1 MNKLLYLIC
10 VLWIVTAQAQV
21 MTDGSL
27 GTQVNLSGANY
38 VITQDLGTLQGTNLF
53 HSFAQFSLDT
63 GETATFSGDA
73 GINNIFSRVTGGQIS
88 TIDGVIRN
96 TIPDA
101 DLYLMN
107 PAGIVF
113 NQNARLD
120 LQGSFYA
127 TTADV
132 IRFSDKNDFF
142 ANPQQN
148 SILSTAAPSTFGF
161 LDNEIGKI
169 AVNDTKNMIMPRNQH
184 LAFIG
189 GDLQIDN
196 AVLFAGG
203 GQIQLASI
211 GASSEIKLQPD
222 ILSTTI
228 LDNLTIRDSSI
239 TANTN
244 INDTTTGN
252 IYIRAGLFTLQDSN
266 LTNSTNSATLAKG
279 GNIDIQAKNILMQ
292 GTTITSE
299 NSNQSKGGDILIKT
313 QENITLAAG
322 SEKNSTIP
330 QFSSTRISTANSL
343 GATGKAGQ
351 IIITAKNID
360 VKEGSTLQS
369 STLDAGNGGEIDLV
383 AQNVSFSGQN
393 NLGSAS
399 SILINT
405 GSQTISN
412 TGNGGSASINATHLT
427 MNDGANIS
435 ANSYGQGDAG
445 NIYINVSEQMTL
457 EKESS
462 AGVGNAIASA
472 TFSKNDNAGHGG
484 SIVIQTNELLLA
496 NGSFLTSNT
505 AGTGNAGDITVTV
518 NQNATITGI
527 STQTDSGILSAASS
541 SSTGGNAGNIL
552 LKVGNQLL
560 MDDLAIIDASTF
572 NRGLGGNVKIIAGD
586 MLMQNQAYIGAAS
599 ASSGNTGDINILI
612 TNDNLEMYN
621 QSYITTSAT
630 YADGGN
636 INLSMPNYVY
646 VSENSQITTSIES
659 GVGGGGNIDLD
670 AEFTVLDGGQ
680 ILAQAYGGPGGNID
694 IITTSIY
701 NLTDQPIEQAISA
714 SSQLGIDG
722 VVTVRSPDGDM
733 DEGVLI
739 LSGDFLQADRLLRS
753 LCDTKRNKGNSFV
766 VTGQESYSDLIDDWL
781 PSNAT
786 QLVLQRC
793 E

>member
-120 LQGSFYA
+120 VQGSFYA

>member
-1 MNKLLYLIC
+1 M
-10 VLWIVTAQAQV
+10 LWIVTAQAQV
-21 MTDGSL
+21 ITDGSL

-73 GINNIFSRVTGGQIS
+73 GIQNIFSRVTGGQIS

-96 TIPDA
+96 TIPNA

-113 NQNARLD
+113 NQNASLD

-132 IRFSDKNDFF
+132 IRFSDKNDFY
-142 ANPQQN
+142 ANSSQN
-148 SILSTAAPSTFGF
+148 SILSTARPSAFGF
-161 LDNEIGKI
+161 LNNEIGKI
-169 AVNDTKNMIMPRNQH
+169 AISGTKNIITPRSKN
-184 LAFIG
+184 LNFIG
-189 GDLQIDN
+189 GDLNIDN

-244 INDTTTGN
+244 INDTTTGS
-252 IYIRAGLFTLQDSN
+252 IYIRAEKFTLQDSTI
-266 LTNSTNSATLAKG
+266 TNSTDSATLEKG
-279 GNIDIQAKNILMQ
+279 GNIDIQGKNIVFE
-292 GTTITSE
+292 GSTVASE
-299 NSNQSKGGDILIKT
+299 NTNQTRGGDILI
-313 QENITLAAG
+313 QAQDNITLMQG
-322 SEKNSTIP
+322 SKQNVTSNS
-330 QFSSTRISTANSL
+330 RISIANSL
-343 GATGKAGQ
+343 GATGRAGQ
-351 IIITAKNID
+351 ILITSKD
-360 VKEGSTLQS
+360 VHIQDGSQLQS
-369 STLDAGNGGEIDLV
+369 TTLDAGDAGEIDIV
-383 AQNVSFSGQN
+383 AKNVYLNGQN
-393 NLGSAS
+393 NVGSSS
-399 SILINT
+399 SILAATGANRIVNTNTGKGGSVSINT
-405 GSQTISN
+405 VN
-412 TGNGGSASINATHLT
+412 LT
-427 MNDGANIS
+427 MNDGANIN
-435 ANSYGQGDAG
+435 ANTYSQGDAG
-445 NIYINVSEQMTL
+445 NIYIYATEKITL
-457 EKESS
+457 EQESNAGIGNSISS
-462 AGVGNAIASA
+462 AAVSNNTGENDGNGGNIFVTA
-472 TFSKNDNAGHGG
+472 ND
-484 SIVIQTNELLLA
+484 LLLA
-496 NGSFLTSNT
+496 NGSFLTTNT
-505 AGTGNAGDITVTV
+505 TGAGNAGDIEVTV
-518 NQNATITGI
+518 KRNATITGI
-527 STQTDSGILSAASS
+527 SAQTDSGILSAASS
-541 SSTGGNAGNIL
+541 SSTGGHAGNIL
-552 LKVGNQLL
+552 LNVGNQLL
-560 MDDLAIIDASTF
+560 MDDLAIIDVSTF
-572 NRGLGGNVKIIAGD
+572 SRGLGGDIKIIAGD
-586 MLMQNQAYIGAAS
+586 MLMQNEAYIGAAS

-612 TNDNLEMYN
+612 THDNLEMYN

-636 INLSMPNYVY
+636 INVSMPNYVY

-670 AEFTVLDGGQ
+670 AEFTLLGGGQ

-694 IITTSIY
+694 IVTTSIY
-701 NLTDQPIEQAISA
+701 NLTKQPIEQAISA
-714 SSQLGIDG
+714 SSQLGVDG
-722 VVTVRSPDGDM
+722 VVTVRSPDSDT

-739 LSGDFLQADRLLRS
+739 LNGDFLQADRLLRS
-753 LCDTKRNKGNSFV
+753 LCDTKRNKANSFV
-766 VTGQESYSDLIDDWL
+766 VTGQESYSDLIGDWL